1 MSWIAENIASIVLL
15 LAVIVIVFFLV
26 RSKIKE
32 QKQGSCGCGYGCA
45 GRSGCAG
52 HKKGGKI

>member
-1 MSWIAENIASIVLL
+1 MSWIAENIVSIVLL

-26 RSKIKE
+26 RSKITE
-32 QKQGSCGCGYGCA
+32 RKQGSCGCGCSSS
-45 GRSGCAG
+45 SGCAG